1 MGTISSAPLLRE
13 HFQKKRVLDWIN
25 DDKLR
30 RTLLKKREVVQD
42 EEFLYEGLVEKLKV
56 TLQM

>member
-1 MGTISSAPLLRE
+1 MGTISSAPLLRN
-13 HFQKKRVLDWIN
+13 DWIN

-30 RTLLKKREVVQD
+30 RTLFKKMEVVRD
-42 EEFLYEGLVEKLKV
+42 EDFLYEYLVEKLKV